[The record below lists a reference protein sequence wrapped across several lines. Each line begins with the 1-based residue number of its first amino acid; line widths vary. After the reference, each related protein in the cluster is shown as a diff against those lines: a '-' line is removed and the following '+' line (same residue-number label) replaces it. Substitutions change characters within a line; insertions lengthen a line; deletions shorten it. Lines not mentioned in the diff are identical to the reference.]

1 MSWDS
6 HVAEDRRI
14 AFLRF
19 LDAAPGYAA
28 NESLMQAALARIGH
42 DVARDVIRS
51 DAAWLAE
58 QGLVRTETV
67 QGVLVITIT
76 GRGQDVAR
84 GRAIV
89 PGVKR
94 PRPADL

>member
-1 MSWDS
+1 VSWDQ
-6 HVAEDRRI
+6 HVAEDRRL
-14 AFLRF
+14 ALLRF

-28 NESLMQAALARIGH
+28 NDSLLHAALERIGH
-42 DVARDVIRS
+42 TIARDVIRT

-67 QGVLVITIT
+67 HGVLVVTIT

-84 GRAIV
+84 GRAVV

-94 PRPADL
+94 PRAGD